1 MIGVGEG
8 IRGWGSSLQER
19 ELGGNERDGKG
30 IGGKGFDKLM
40 GLRGVETT
48 IHVRYYDR
56 PLITAFPS
64 NVEELQCLV
73 VTEW

>member
-30 IGGKGFDKLM
+30 IGGKGFDDLV
-40 GLRGVETT
+40 GLRGVEAT
-48 IHVRYYDR
+48 
-56 PLITAFPS
+56 
-64 NVEELQCLV
+64 NVLNTLSLV
-73 VTEW
+73 LLKAALKSSDV

>member
-40 GLRGVETT
+40 GLRGVEAT
-48 IHVRYYDR
+48 
-56 PLITAFPS
+56 
-64 NVEELQCLV
+64 NVLNTLSLV
-73 VTEW
+73 LLKAALKSSDV